1 MFDSEIKEEPFATV
15 VEKDGFIVQVAQASQ
30 KIQGKRA
37 TKGDTLRVHYTGMF
51 EDGRVFD
58 SSRERNR
65 PFTFE
70 VGVGQVIKCWEE
82 GFMHLSKHQRAQ
94 FTCPPEYAYGS

>member
-1 MFDSEIKEEPFATV
+1 MREEPFATV
-15 VEKDGFIVQVAQASQ
+15 VEQSGFVVQVAEASQ

-70 VGVGQVIKCWEE
+70 VGVG
-82 GFMHLSKHQRAQ
+82 
-94 FTCPPEYAYGS
+94 